1 MVELRRGVARGV
13 LVWGA
18 AQNWLPAASYAAV
31 LPAAV
36 PLLPADEL
44 AAATSDIGS
53 AYTYALVW
61 GLLNVSGFN
70 FCKPG
75 NLAQTVCSLFVAIV
89 GISAN
94 AVIIGSVTT
103 SLTRM
108 NANANAERSRR
119 EAITSYLKGLKV
131 PRDLLQVPPLPEE
144 PRATP
149 PDLTPSSD
157 SAPSF
162 PLLQRIHQYYDFIG
176 GVSVREE
183 LLMPALPRALAFRL
197 QMFKKRDRAPRHR
210 PATTHRRLLRG
221 TARV

>member
-1 MVELRRGVARGV
+1 MRPWQTLMRTYTSAQLFRLVALFLYLCHLTGCVYWYVSMVELRRGVARGV

-131 PRDLLQVPPLPEE
+131 PRDLLQVTGCHCHSLHHH
-144 PRATP
+144 RLHLH
-149 PDLTPSSD
+149 LTPSSSLC
-157 SAPSF
+157 SAS
-162 PLLQRIHQYYDFIG
+162 I
-176 GVSVREE
+176 S
-183 LLMPALPRALAFRL
+183 
-197 QMFKKRDRAPRHR
+197 
-210 PATTHRRLLRG
+210 TTTSSAASRC
-221 TARV
+221 ARSC